1 MVSARSPDGSVL
13 RIGHPDTNVGR
24 LLARVMTELHQL
36 YTIGFM
42 PVTRDGQTHT
52 LDVLALP
59 PDLTVRARRAF
70 IAQ

>member
-1 MVSARSPDGSVL
+1 M
-13 RIGHPDTNVGR
+13 
-24 LLARVMTELHQL
+24 ARVMTELHQL

-42 PVTRDGQTHT
+42 PVTRDGKTHT
-52 LDVLALP
+52 LDVQALP